1 MLENTDIITAADSY
15 GSWSMSEFQTKYFVV
30 NSQVTDYRRV
40 RQALL
45 EIETRIGG
53 RKQIE
58 RSMWRTQIELKLKQE
73 EYDSEQHPLK
83 KELISVDM
91 DQLNYDLSVYNK
103 KLKIVKEEIDNF
115 CEIVKTLVSDMPS
128 LESFKQQN
136 PELERE
142 YWVTRMA
149 KQAAMDLLTIG
160 RISQGNMDSIVMMPL
175 SDQEETVKTALTY
188 TASLTKA
195 IGSVDEKVKLEM
207 QKTAESEFNYIS
219 SVAPTM
225 LTGITISSEEI

>member
-1 MLENTDIITAADSY
+1 MLENNEIMSLADSH
-15 GSWSMSEFQTKYFVV
+15 GSWAMSEFQTKYFVV
-30 NSQVTDYRRV
+30 NSQVTDYRRI

-53 RKQIE
+53 KKQIE
-58 RSMWRTQIELKLKQE
+58 RNMWRTSVELKLKQE
-73 EYDSEQHPLK
+73 EYDNEPHPLK

-91 DQLNYDLSVYNK
+91 DQLNYDLSVYEK
-103 KLKIVKEEIDNF
+103 KLKIVQEEIENF
-115 CEIVKTLVSDMPS
+115 CDIVKTLVPDMPT
-128 LESFKQQN
+128 LETFKEQN
-136 PELERE
+136 PELERD

-149 KQAAMDLLTIG
+149 KQASMDLLTIG
-160 RISQGNMDSIVMMPL
+160 RISQGNMDSIAMMPL
-175 SDQEETVKTALTY
+175 SDQEKTIQTALTY
-188 TASLTKA
+188 TATLNKA

-225 LTGITISSEEI
+225 LTGNTISSEEI